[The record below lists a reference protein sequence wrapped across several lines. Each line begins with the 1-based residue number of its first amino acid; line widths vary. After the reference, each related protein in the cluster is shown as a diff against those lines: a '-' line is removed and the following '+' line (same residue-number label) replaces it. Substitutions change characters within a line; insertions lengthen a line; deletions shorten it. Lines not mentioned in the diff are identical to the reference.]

1 MSIMQAMYAGASA
14 LTNFSESITV
24 IGNNLA
30 NSNTT
35 AFKSSSASFEDV
47 LVQTVGNSAV
57 GAATQVGTGM
67 GISGVQQNMTQ
78 GSFAPTTNVTDLS
91 INGRGFFKVRS
102 KDESSKLD
110 NSGNPMDIF
119 YTRAGEFRKDKTGAL
134 VNPASLILQGWELD
148 SSGRHGSSVTDVNI
162 AKHLTAQPVATTLV
176 TVGANLDSTAEAIPV
191 DTVYD
196 PNDPSTYNFSTAVRV
211 FDSRGAGHNLEIQF
225 RKLPM
230 GTPATVVG
238 GMGVTSTRISLGSI
252 TENGGGSQTIPING
266 LAFAK
271 QSVAMTFTPIV
282 GGVSGTPIVTDSF
295 TVERD
300 SASVDTSQLAVNGQ
314 ALSLTENTVYG
325 VSYTTTRQ
333 EIGLDLSK
341 EANVSLKLT
350 PVNGGDAITVD
361 PVNLPV
367 GHSSIDLRTGLT
379 VNGSALQLAK
389 GTRYTIGYTTDP
401 VDTPATATTPLVRM
415 VRSIS
420 GDDTRAEILG
430 AASDNAWEWHAA
442 IKTDE
447 LDPTQRATGTN
458 GVPVLT
464 ALTTATAAPSG
475 SGYTAGQLQFDSRGR
490 LLKEGSTPLSI
501 KFRGIKTDG
510 ESEVAP
516 KAQEILFDFG
526 AAVGANGDSTND
538 FARKTL
544 EDVVYD
550 STLSKLVEESNSS
563 TAGTGTV
570 QVAGGFATTKLEQN
584 GFPLG
589 SLDKI
594 NIDASGT
601 IVGSYTNSQTKK
613 LFQLVLVDFADESA
627 LEQKGGNL
635 FAQTRASGE
644 ALPGE
649 PESGRLGSVVAY
661 SLEQS
666 NVDMSGEFVRMITTQ
681 RGFQANSRIVTVV
694 DGMMEEL
701 LSLKR

>member
-47 LVQTVGNSAV
+47 LIQTVGNSAV
-57 GAATQVGTGM
+57 GAATQIGTGM
-67 GISGVQQNMTQ
+67 GLAGVQQDMTQ
-78 GSFAPTTNVTDLS
+78 GSFAPSANVTDLS
-91 INGRGFFKVRS
+91 IDGRGFFKVRS
-102 KDESSKLD
+102 LDDTAKLD
-110 NSGNPMDIF
+110 NAGNPMDIF

-134 VNPASLILQGWELD
+134 VNPAGMVLQGWELD
-148 SSGRHGSSVTDVNI
+148 SNGRHGSTVTDVNI
-162 AKHLTAQPVATTLV
+162 ANYLTAQPVATTLV
-176 TVGANLDSTAEAIPV
+176 TVGANLDSTAEAISPN
-191 DTVYD
+191 TVYN

-230 GTPATVVG
+230 GSPATVVG
-238 GMGVTSTRISLGSI
+238 GLGVTSTRQSLGSM
-252 TENGGGSQTIPING
+252 TENGTAQYIQMNG
-266 LAFAK
+266 LAFPR
-271 QSVAMTFTPIV
+271 QQVTMTFTPVV
-282 GGVSGTPIVTDSF
+282 GGVSGTPVVTDPFIMSNEDP
-295 TVERD
+295 T
-300 SASVDTSQLAVNGQ
+300 VDTSQLLVGDSPLELVDGTTYAV
-314 ALSLTENTVYG
+314 T
-325 VSYTTTRQ
+325 YTSTRQ

-341 EANVSLKLT
+341 EASVSLKFT
-350 PVNGGDAITVD
+350 PVSGGTPIQADAID
-361 PVNLPV
+361 LPA
-367 GHSSIDLRTGLT
+367 GHNGIDLRTGLMAD
-379 VNGSALQLAK
+379 GEPIKLAK
-389 GTRYTIGYTTDP
+389 GTRYTVSYTTDP
-401 VDTPATATTPLVRM
+401 ADTPATGTTPAVR
-415 VRSIS
+415 VVQSLT
-420 GDDTRAEILG
+420 GDDSRAEILG
-430 AASDNAWEWHAA
+430 AASDNTWEWHAVV
-442 IKTDE
+442 KTSE
-447 LDPTQRATGTN
+447 LDPTQQANDG
-458 GVPVLT
+458 G
-464 ALTTATAAPSG
+464 ALTVLSSATAAPSG
-475 SGYTAGQLQFDSRGR
+475 AGYTVGQLQFNSRGQ
-490 LLKEGSTPLSI
+490 LLKEGSTPLSVLF
-501 KFRGIKTDG
+501 KGIKTDG
-510 ESEVAP
+510 ETDVKP

-526 AAVGANGDSTND
+526 TAVGTNGDSTND
-538 FARKTL
+538 FVRKTL

-550 STLSKLVEESNSS
+550 RTLSKLVEESN
-563 TAGTGTV
+563 TGGTTGTV

-594 NIDASGT
+594 NIDADG
-601 IVGSYTNSQTKK
+601 IVSGSYTNSQTKK
-613 LFQLVLVDFADESA
+613 LFQIVLVDFADETA

-635 FAQTRASGE
+635 FAQSRASGE

-649 PESGRLGSVVAY
+649 PQSGRLGSVVAY